1 MCWADRLLNQLPLH
15 LGVASDKREL
25 LVGASRKN
33 LNKEMTHLGAGLPFP
48 AWNTDM
54 NSNSHFITLSKK
66 MEGALI
72 SDEFMELPYQP

>member
-1 MCWADRLLNQLPLH
+1 MCWADRLLTQLPLH

-33 LNKEMTHLGAGLPFP
+33 LNKKMTHLGAGLPFP

-54 NSNSHFITLSKK
+54 
-66 MEGALI
+66 MA
-72 SDEFMELPYQP
+72 EFQQPFYYPEQKDGRSLDL